1 MNNVGKFA
9 RVEAIAAR
17 DTVAQPSDAAAAKGG
32 LIGAALGAF
41 GASACCLGPLLLVS
55 VGVSGAWISYVTV
68 LEPYRWLFIAAALG
82 FIGYA
87 WVRIYRP
94 RPAAACE
101 PGTACALPHT
111 SRRFAALFWAV
122 AALVLTAIV
131 YPYFLP
137 LFY

>member
-9 RVEAIAAR
+9 RVEAIA
-17 DTVAQPSDAAAAKGG
+17 AQPSDAAAAKGG

-55 VGVSGAWISYVTV
+55 IGVSGAWISNLTL
-68 LEPYRWLFIAAALG
+68 LEPYRWVFIAGALG
-82 FIGYA
+82 FMGYA
-87 WVRIYRP
+87 WMKIYRP
-94 RPAAACE
+94 RPAADCE
-101 PGTACALPHT
+101 SGTACALPHT
-111 SRRFAALFWAV
+111 SRRHRALFWAV
-122 AALVLTAIV
+122 AALVLAAIA